1 MLLTTVRSA
10 RITAASRSAR
20 RAAFTLLEVLIV
32 VAILVILASAA
43 SFAYFRYLE
52 DARVGRAKSEMRVI
66 KSALEKYYT
75 ENGTFPETDQI
86 HVIASSLEQ
95 GQQGL
100 IDPWGNPYSF
110 SVDSQQDSESID
122 GGIRVK
128 VYVICNGP
136 PGRTPF
142 TVPDQNTGR

>member
-1 MLLTTVRSA
+1 MMLTTLRTARASA
-10 RITAASRSAR
+10 AHRSAR

-52 DARVGRAKSEMRVI
+52 DARIGRAKSEMRVI

-75 ENGTFPETDQI
+75 EQGTFPEPDQI

-100 IDPWGNPYSF
+100 IDPWGNPYRFQVDAQEDSQ
-110 SVDSQQDSESID
+110 SVD
-122 GGIRVK
+122 GGLRVK
-128 VYVICNGP
+128 VFVISNGA
-136 PGRTPF
+136 PGRGEI
-142 TVPDQNTGR
+142 TVPDLTTGR